1 MKSPQLLRLCSTTSH
16 VTMRTAAMAR
26 SVQWRLLNPK
36 MSNTVCSPPHP
47 TTERML
53 YALWHLSYSITQL
66 MSCSHSHPCFPSKKK
81 KGKKVKEG
89 INWHYG
95 WQYLASALIKQQGDL
110 SFSPQRPRIA
120 ELAVYTALSLS
131 RSLAFSV
138 IQTHTHTHTY
148 AHWPSQHGHHWVMMS
163 HYRDGALR
171 PPRVFMDHSLA
182 ESYSLMPSSCPSVC
196 LSVRHSGPLVCLFR
210 SLFSVF
216 HTPIHPRHPCLCLFK

>member
-1 MKSPQLLRLCSTTSH
+1 MKSPQLLRPCSTTSH

-36 MSNTVCSPPHP
+36 MSNTVCSPPPPP
-47 TTERML
+47 TP
-53 YALWHLSYSITQL
+53 
-66 MSCSHSHPCFPSKKK
+66 SHYRKNAIRFMTFIILHNSVNVMFTFSPMFSFQKK

-138 IQTHTHTHTY
+138 IQIHTHTHTLT
-148 AHWPSQHGHHWVMMS
+148 HTGHPSMDTTEWWWVIIEMVPF
-163 HYRDGALR
+163 DLLE
-171 PPRVFMDHSLA
+171 SLWIT
-182 ESYSLMPSSCPSVC
+182 LWQNHIP
-196 LSVRHSGPLVCLFR
+196 
-210 SLFSVF
+210 
-216 HTPIHPRHPCLCLFK
+216 